1 MIFCCRT
8 GNATGVEA
16 EVGRT
21 FKAGGLEAAYAW
33 IEHHLKPRMEER
45 WHTLRRKPSGKRRR
59 HARHRNTPPWD
70 RGTALRDGPAPFE
83 GLGGR
88 GRRLSFPPGHGR
100 NHSLRHLRL
109 FRFSAQSH
117 FVYPPRPGHMRAW
130 GIGTFTCGK
139 RGLVLPLPVW
149 HVGGA
154 MIYLRAALA
163 GTAVHTLRGKWCPQA
178 YADLMKSSGARWSSL
193 VPTQVVDLV
202 SLGLRAPSTA
212 GCIIVGGGAL
222 DTETGRKARTL
233 GWPVVQSYG
242 MTEAG
247 SQLATALPGDSF
259 HTDRLSLLPHWEAQ
273 TDKGGLLRFQGKGK
287 LFGRLLTQAHGGFL
301 LERVAPQEWWSTRD
315 LVRLEGRLLTFLRRA
330 DRLVKVL
337 GELVDPGCRSGR
349 FAPQRPGGCRG
360 GSSTSAR
367 RNGTGRL
374 RPFRRPPEAGL
385 PRVEC
390 VGPRPP
396 AHPRRHGN
404 AHPPHG
410 HGKAGQKPAALPVER
425 SSGKVE
431 GNLLKGNLP
440 GIFIKRIRT

>member
-1 MIFCCRT
+1 MP
-8 GNATGVEA
+8 ATG
-16 EVGRT
+16 
-21 FKAGGLEAAYAW
+21 
-33 IEHHLKPRMEER
+33 
-45 WHTLRRKPSGKRRR
+45 
-59 HARHRNTPPWD
+59 TPLPWD
-70 RGTALRDGPAPFE
+70 RGNGPCVMAPPHLRGWAEEAAAF
-83 GLGGR
+83 L
-88 GRRLSFPPGHGR
+88 
-100 NHSLRHLRL
+100 SLRGMDGITAFATSGSSGSPPKAILFTRRALDICARGALEHLHAE
-109 FRFSAQSH
+109 SGDWCC
-117 FVYPPRPGHMRAW
+117 P
-130 GIGTFTCGK
+130 
-139 RGLVLPLPVW
+139 LPLW

-222 DTETGRKARTL
+222 DTETGRKARIL

-287 LFGRLLTQAHGGFL
+287 LFGRLLTQSHGGFL

-337 GELVDPGCRSGR
+337 GELVDPDAVQDVLRRSVPEAVVEAVPHPRAGMELVACGPSAAPLKQACREWNASAPG
-349 FAPQRPGGCRG
+349 PQRIRAVMETPIPLTVMGKLD
-360 GSSTSAR
+360 
-367 RNGTGRL
+367 RNRL
-374 RPFRRPPEAGL
+374 RSQLSDHPE
-385 PRVEC
+385 
-390 VGPRPP
+390 
-396 AHPRRHGN
+396 
-404 AHPPHG
+404 
-410 HGKAGQKPAALPVER
+410 K
-425 SSGKVE
+425 
-431 GNLLKGNLP
+431 LKG
-440 GIFIKRIRT
+440 IY

>member
-1 MIFCCRT
+1 MP
-8 GNATGVEA
+8 A
-16 EVGRT
+16 
-21 FKAGGLEAAYAW
+21 AG
-33 IEHHLKPRMEER
+33 
-45 WHTLRRKPSGKRRR
+45 
-59 HARHRNTPPWD
+59 TPLPWD
-70 RGTALRDGPAPFE
+70 RGNGPCVMAP
-83 GLGGR
+83 
-88 GRRLSFPPGHGR
+88 P
-100 NHSLRHLRL
+100 HLRGWAEEAAAFLSRRGMDGITAFATSGSSGSPPKAIL
-109 FRFSAQSH
+109 FTR
-117 FVYPPRPGHMRAW
+117 RALD
-130 GIGTFTCGK
+130 ICA
-139 RGLVLPLPVW
+139 RGALEHLHAESGDWCCPLPLW

-178 YADLMKSSGARWSSL
+178 YADLMRSSGARWSSL

-202 SLGLRAPSTA
+202 RLGLRAPSTA

-222 DTETGRKARTL
+222 DAETGRKARTL
-233 GWPVVQSYG
+233 GWPIVQSYG

-247 SQLATALPGDSF
+247 SQLATAFPGDSF
-259 HTDRLSLLPHWEAQ
+259 HTDRLSLLPHWEVQ
-273 TDKGGLLRFQGKGK
+273 TDKGGLLRFQGEGK
-287 LFGRLLTQAHGGFL
+287 LFGRLLTQSRSAGVVGHPRPGAPGRASADLSAPGG
-301 LERVAPQEWWSTRD
+301 QTCQS
-315 LVRLEGRLLTFLRRA
+315 
-330 DRLVKVL
+330 L
-337 GELVDPGCRSGR
+337 GGTGGSGCRPGR

-374 RPFRRPPEAGL
+374 RSFRFPSGAGL

-431 GNLLKGNLP
+431 GNLLKGHLP